1 MIDNLR
7 LYESQAINVTWSG
20 IDLSTGWSD
29 DTFLTITPRA
39 DRVTAR
45 AGADGQYGYSK
56 IADKGCDIT
65 LTLQQTSPTYDK
77 IVKMLAVQSVTGA
90 SLVKAPFTITDPH
103 GNIKFVALFAVIA
116 KEPEVSFGA
125 ESGDVEFTWT
135 SSTYISSDNP
145 ASLLSEI
152 TKYAGFAGLAL

>member
-7 LYESQAINVTWSG
+7 LYESQVINVTWAG

-56 IADKGCDIT
+56 IADKGCDIV

-77 IVKMLAVQSVTGA
+77 VVNKLAAQTVTGA
-90 SLVKAPFTITDPH
+90 SLTKAPFTITDPH
-103 GNIKFVALFAVIA
+103 GNIKFVALFAVIT
-116 KEPEVSFGA
+116 KEPEVSFAA
-125 ESGDVEFTWT
+125 ESGDIEFTWT
-135 SSTYISSDNP
+135 SSTYISSENP
-145 ASLLSEI
+145 SSILSEI
-152 TKYAGFAGLAL
+152 TKFTGLLL